1 MATYLYRIGKFAYR
15 RKGVVLAAWL
25 ALMVLAGV
33 GAATL
38 SGPTSE
44 SFSIPGTP
52 AQEAQDLMA
61 ERFPAQA
68 EDPMNSL
75 SARYVFQAPAGQ
87 TLDQPQNKEAMNAVL
102 AQVRQIPQVKEA
114 AKAEGVLADPVVA
127 DQKLTEAATKAAE
140 EKGAPLDKALA
151 NAAAMSPLSKD
162 KTVGFVQVPFEGGAA
177 DVTDDMRNAI
187 THAADAGRDAG
198 LNVQISGTAA
208 STQEPPGGTTE
219 LVGIGVAAIV
229 LMITFGS
236 LVAAGLPLITAI
248 IGIGIGSLGISIAT
262 GFAELSSMTPTLAIM
277 IGLAV
282 AIDYSLF
289 IVSRYK
295 HEIEVTGDREEA
307 AGRAV
312 GTAGSAVVFAG
323 LTVIIALMALR
334 VVGIPF
340 LTDMGAAAAF
350 TVLIAVLIALTLLP
364 ALLGAFGRKAFAGK
378 VPFLKSGEVGS

>member
-15 RKGVVLAAWL
+15 RKGVVLTAWL
-25 ALMVLAGV
+25 ALMVLVGV

-52 AQEAQDLMA
+52 AQNAQDLMA

-75 SARYVFQAPAGQ
+75 SARYVFEAPQGQ
-87 TLDQPQNKEAMNAVL
+87 TLDQPQNKDAMDAVL
-102 AQVRQIPQVKEA
+102 SQVRQIPQVKEA
-114 AKAEGVLADPVVA
+114 ARVDPATAPADKAKGALVDPVVA
-127 DQKLTEAATKAAE
+127 DQKLSELAASTAE
-140 EKGAPLDKALA
+140 QKGTSLETAQA

-162 KTVGFVQVPFEGGAA
+162 KTVGFVQVPFDGDASA
-177 DVTDDMRNAI
+177 VTDDMRNAI
-187 THAADAGRDAG
+187 THAADAGRAAG

-208 STQEPPGGTTE
+208 STQEPPGGATE
-219 LVGIGVAAIV
+219 LVGIAVAAVV
-229 LMITFGS
+229 LMVTFGS

-248 IGIGIGSLGISIAT
+248 IGIMIGSLAISIAT
-262 GFAELSSMTPTLAIM
+262 GFTQLSSMTPTLAIM

-289 IVSRYK
+289 IVSRYR
-295 HEIEVTGDREEA
+295 HEISVSDDREEA

-323 LTVIIALMALR
+323 LTVIIALIFAIVQLPEAIEPAR
-334 VVGIPF
+334 PE
-340 LTDMGAAAAF
+340 
-350 TVLIAVLIALTLLP
+350 LL
-364 ALLGAFGRKAFAGK
+364 LLFVIYWSLSAPRMK
-378 VPFLKSGEVGS
+378 